1 MDMWDLRRLSGL
13 QAPLAIDALDQYI
26 VLATAPLEIVLLR
39 VQIQGAVSA
48 TGNPSA
54 QLTVIRE
61 LSILSA
67 GSPLRVP
74 KTLDPIDQFAMLCI

>member
-1 MDMWDLRRLSGL
+1 MMSNA

-39 VQIQGAVSA
+39 VQILGA
-48 TGNPSA
+48 TGTPTA

-67 GSPLRVP
+67 GSPLRVYP
-74 KTLDPIDQFAMLCI
+74 RPYSPIWCLQTETST